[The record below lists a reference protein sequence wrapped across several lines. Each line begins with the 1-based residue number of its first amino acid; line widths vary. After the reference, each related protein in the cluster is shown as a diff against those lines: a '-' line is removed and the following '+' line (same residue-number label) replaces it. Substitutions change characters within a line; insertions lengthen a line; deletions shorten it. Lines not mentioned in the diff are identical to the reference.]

1 MICKI
6 ARKSCK
12 FSFTTIGDFAEVINR
27 RINEKPYWRKK
38 SGKYY
43 FLHAKILKEIETF
56 YMPCELIQLNH

>member
-43 FLHAKILKEIETF
+43 FLHAKF
-56 YMPCELIQLNH
+56 F

>member
-1 MICKI
+1 MKEP
-6 ARKSCK
+6 S
-12 FSFTTIGDFAEVINR
+12 
-27 RINEKPYWRKK
+27 WRKK